1 MGIIQTK
8 AQIELLEAMLRHK
21 KRYSDQDIK
30 KLIKYFQ
37 KTLEAQKLEGL
48 KLIER
53 VKDGKDIKSMLDLI
67 NEEEKIHQQKLSL

>member
-8 AQIELLEAMLRHK
+8 AQIELLNAMLRHK
-21 KRYSDQDIK
+21 KRYSDRDIK
-30 KLIKYFQ
+30 KLVRYFE

-53 VKDGKDIKSMLDLI
+53 VKDGKDIKAMLDLI
-67 NEEEKIHQQKLSL
+67 NEEEKMHQQSLSL

>member
-21 KRYSDQDIK
+21 KRYSDRDIK

-48 KLIER
+48 KLIEK
-53 VKDGKDIKSMLDLI
+53 VKDGKDIKAMLDLI
-67 NEEEKIHQQKLSL
+67 NEEEKTHQQSLSL

>member
-21 KRYSDQDIK
+21 KRYSDRDIK
-30 KLIKYFQ
+30 KLIRYFE

-53 VKDGKDIKSMLDLI
+53 VKDGKDIKAMLDLI
-67 NEEEKIHQQKLSL
+67 NEEEKTHQQSLSL

>member
-21 KRYSDQDIK
+21 KRYSDRDIK
-30 KLIKYFQ
+30 KLIRYFE
-37 KTLEAQKLEGL
+37 KTLEEQKLEGL

-53 VKDGKDIKSMLDLI
+53 VKDGKDIKAMLDLI

>member
-67 NEEEKIHQQKLSL
+67 NEEEKTHQQSLSL